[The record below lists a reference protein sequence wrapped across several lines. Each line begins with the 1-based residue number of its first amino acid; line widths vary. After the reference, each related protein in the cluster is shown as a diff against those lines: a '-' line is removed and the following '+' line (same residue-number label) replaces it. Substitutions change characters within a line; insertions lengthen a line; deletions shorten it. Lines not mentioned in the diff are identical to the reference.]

1 VGGAVF
7 AGNRMNLCLAKSK
20 WAVDNVWL
28 RTKVTRKVEFR
39 TERVGKHS
47 FEVLHRL
54 NGGIN
59 RYCGTRSSLK
69 SPKVVKPHDVVRMG
83 MRIEDRID
91 TLYMLPQRLN
101 SKFRAGI
108 DNPRAVLG
116 LHKNGGPRPVVPR
129 VFGPAHIATAAN
141 HGYTHRSSRT
151 QKCNCQHLLKKI
163 SAPLHNRSVP
173 ATLRL
178 LRIRNLALV
187 ESLDWELSSGF
198 SVVTGETG
206 TGKSVILGAL
216 KLILGERA
224 DKSLIR
230 TGADQCTVEAVFAL
244 DEGADIDRLLDEQGV
259 NQCDEGQL
267 LIKRTLSA
275 SGSARQFINGSL
287 TTLAVLKQVGDG
299 LVDLHGPHDH
309 QSLLSTEHQ
318 LALIDAFVGHRQLI
332 DKYRESFRAV
342 HELRK
347 SQAELLAQT
356 TDQNLDLWRHQLKEL
371 EAADIKTGEIQTLQA
386 RYTVGANSRRLLEAA
401 NAALQQLCG
410 AEDSIFNQLTEIA
423 RQLREIVRLD
433 PSATEL
439 TSAHESAAVE
449 LEELERS
456 IRDYESRVEI
466 DPEELRQLES
476 RLNLLQSLQRK
487 HQRDEEGLLVLMNEL
502 RGRLDQIGRRDEII
516 AEIEIRLNRETAIL
530 AGLGAELTRSRKLTA
545 ESLSKSILVHLKDL
559 GFNRATFNIQFN
571 PLDEPRG
578 TGCETVEFLFAAN
591 VGEPLKPLRA
601 VASSGEISRVMLAVK
616 TVLAKQDLV
625 GLLVFDEIDANV
637 GGEIALSIGA
647 QMHSLG
653 QSHQI
658 VAITHMPQ
666 VASKAN
672 RHFTV
677 TKMVSG
683 GRTKT
688 LLFEVQGESRV
699 EEIARMLGGKTKSA
713 LEHAR
718 ELLKQNK
725 PQAQEMNL

>member
-1 VGGAVF
+1 
-7 AGNRMNLCLAKSK
+7 
-20 WAVDNVWL
+20 
-28 RTKVTRKVEFR
+28 
-39 TERVGKHS
+39 
-47 FEVLHRL
+47 
-54 NGGIN
+54 
-59 RYCGTRSSLK
+59 
-69 SPKVVKPHDVVRMG
+69 
-83 MRIEDRID
+83 
-91 TLYMLPQRLN
+91 
-101 SKFRAGI
+101 
-108 DNPRAVLG
+108 
-116 LHKNGGPRPVVPR
+116 
-129 VFGPAHIATAAN
+129 
-141 HGYTHRSSRT
+141 
-151 QKCNCQHLLKKI
+151 
-163 SAPLHNRSVP
+163 
-173 ATLRL
+173 
-178 LRIRNLALV
+178 V
-187 ESLDWELSSGF
+187 ESLDWELNSGF

-230 TGADQCTVEAVFAL
+230 TGADQCSVEAVFAL
-244 DEGADIDRLLDEQGV
+244 DEAADIDRLLDEQGV
-259 NQCDEGQL
+259 NQCEDGQL
-267 LIKRTLSA
+267 LIKRTLSV
-275 SGSARQFINGSL
+275 SGSGRQFINGSL

-318 LALIDAFVGHRQLI
+318 LALVDAFAGHRQLI

-347 SQAELLAQT
+347 KQAELLART

-371 EAADIKTGEIQTLQA
+371 EEADIKTGETQTLQA

-401 NAALQQLCG
+401 NAALLHLSG
-410 AEDSIFNQLTEIA
+410 AEDSIFTQLAEIA

-433 PSATEL
+433 PSATDL
-439 TSAHESAAVE
+439 TSAHESVAVE

-456 IRDYESRVEI
+456 IRDYESRVEV

-487 HQRDEEGLLVLMNEL
+487 HQRDEDGLLGFVNEL
-502 RGRLDQIGRRDEII
+502 HERLDQIGRRDEMI
-516 AEIEIRLNRETAIL
+516 AEIEMRLNRETAVL
-530 AGLGAELTRSRKLTA
+530 VSLGEELTRSRKLTA
-545 ESLSKSILVHLKDL
+545 ESLSSSILVHLKDL
-559 GFNRATFNIQFN
+559 GFSQAAFKIQFN
-571 PLDEPRG
+571 ALDESRS

-591 VGEPLKPLRA
+591 AGEPLKPMRT

-616 TVLAKQDLV
+616 TALAEQDLV

-637 GGEIALSIGA
+637 GGEIAHSIGA

-653 QSHQI
+653 ESRQVI
-658 VAITHMPQ
+658 TITHMPQ
-666 VASKAN
+666 VASAAV

-677 TKMVSG
+677 TKVVAD

-688 LLFEVQGESRV
+688 LLFEVKGESRV

-718 ELLKQNK
+718 ELLKQNGPRAQGMK
-725 PQAQEMNL
+725 PP

>member
-1 VGGAVF
+1 
-7 AGNRMNLCLAKSK
+7 
-20 WAVDNVWL
+20 
-28 RTKVTRKVEFR
+28 
-39 TERVGKHS
+39 
-47 FEVLHRL
+47 
-54 NGGIN
+54 
-59 RYCGTRSSLK
+59 
-69 SPKVVKPHDVVRMG
+69 
-83 MRIEDRID
+83 
-91 TLYMLPQRLN
+91 
-101 SKFRAGI
+101 
-108 DNPRAVLG
+108 
-116 LHKNGGPRPVVPR
+116 
-129 VFGPAHIATAAN
+129 
-141 HGYTHRSSRT
+141 
-151 QKCNCQHLLKKI
+151 
-163 SAPLHNRSVP
+163 VP

-187 ESLDWELSSGF
+187 ESLDWELNSGF

-244 DEGADIDRLLDEQGV
+244 DEAAEIDRLLDEQGV
-259 NQCDEGQL
+259 NQCEEGQL
-267 LIKRTLSA
+267 LIKRSLSA
-275 SGSARQFINGSL
+275 SGSGRQFINGSL

-318 LALIDAFVGHRQLI
+318 LALIDAFAGHRQLI
-332 DKYRESFRAV
+332 DKYKESFRAV
-342 HELRK
+342 NELRK
-347 SQAELLAQT
+347 KQAELLAQT

-371 EAADIKTGEIQTLQA
+371 EAADIETGEIQTLQA
-386 RYTVGANSRRLLEAA
+386 RYSVGANSRRLLEAA

-410 AEDSIFNQLTEIA
+410 AEDSIFNQLAEIA

-487 HQRDEEGLLVLMNEL
+487 HQRDEEGLLGLMNEL

-516 AEIEIRLNRETAIL
+516 AEIEMRLNTETAIL
-530 AGLGAELTRSRKLTA
+530 VGLGAELTRSRKLTA

-559 GFNRATFNIQFN
+559 GFNQAAFNIQFN
-571 PLDEPRG
+571 PLDEPHG

-591 VGEPLKPLRA
+591 AGEPLKPLRA

-637 GGEIALSIGA
+637 GGEIAHSIGA

-666 VASKAN
+666 VASAAT

-677 TKMVSG
+677 TKVVTG

-725 PQAQEMNL
+725 PQAQVMKL